1 MPQVNSAAL
10 TATLAWLVDIP
21 SETGS
26 ETAICEA
33 IAGRLSSYPQTR
45 IKDSLVVGEPS
56 PGGVLLVGHTDTVP
70 NQGQGPAFLEGDRL
84 HGLGSTDMKAGL
96 AVMIHLLEEHGI
108 ERLAAVFYAGE
119 EGPYAENELEDVL
132 DQVPALTGVGTAV
145 VLEPTDR
152 KVEAGCNGVVNAMVT
167 FDGVA
172 AHSAR
177 PWRGENAVTKSAP
190 FLAAIDRFE
199 PEPHLVS
206 GLEFIEV
213 VSVTRAHGGV
223 ANNIIPARF
232 ELNVN
237 YRFAPDRS
245 IAEAEARLGELCR
258 GADGFEIVDAAPAGA
273 VDIDHPF
280 LARLATVSGSDVVGK
295 QGWTDVARLTG
306 RGVPAVNF
314 GPGETALAHTVGESV
329 RVSDL
334 VWAYQSLSTALD

>member
-1 MPQVNSAAL
+1 MNSASL
-10 TATLAWLVDIP
+10 TETLAWLVDIP

-33 IAGRLSSYPQTR
+33 IAGRLSSFLQIR

-56 PGGVLLVGHTDTVP
+56 PGGVLMVGHTDTVP
-70 NQGQGPAFLEGDRL
+70 NQGQGLAFLEGDRL

-96 AVMIHLLEEHGI
+96 AVMIHLLEERGGDG
-108 ERLAAVFYAGE
+108 LAAVFYAGE
-119 EGPYAENELEDVL
+119 EGPYADNELEDVL
-132 DQVPALTGVGTAV
+132 DQVPALTEVGVAV

-152 KVEAGCNGVVNAMVT
+152 KVEAGCNGVINATVS

-190 FLAAIDRFE
+190 FLVTIDGFE

-206 GLEFIEV
+206 GLEFVEV
-213 VSVTRAHGGV
+213 ISVTRAQGGV

-232 ELNVN
+232 ELNLN

-245 IAEAEARLGELCR
+245 LAEAEARLAELCH
-258 GADGFEIVDAAPAGA
+258 GADGFEIADSAPAGA
-273 VDIDHPF
+273 VDTDHPF
-280 LARLATVSGSDVVGK
+280 LQTLAEVSGSDVVGK
-295 QGWTDVARLTG
+295 QGWTDVARLTS

-314 GPGETALAHTVGESV
+314 GPGETALAHTVEESV
-329 RVSDL
+329 RLSDL
-334 VWAYQSLSTALD
+334 VWAYQALSTALD